1 MDPIEEVLTR
11 GVENIIPSR
20 EVLEK
25 VLRSDKK
32 LNIYLGIDPTF
43 PKIHLGHAVPLRKL
57 KQLVELGHNITFLI
71 GDFTAFI
78 GDTSDKNLERPA
90 LTEEEISLNWQ
101 TYKNQA
107 EKILDFSKVKVVR
120 NSEWLDKVNFKN
132 VIKLARQFSLN
143 DFISR
148 ELIAKRLAEGKSV
161 NLAEVLYPLA
171 QGYDSF
177 QLKTDLQIGGTE
189 QIFNIQAGRTLIK
202 NLEGRESYILTLST
216 LEGTDGRK
224 MSKSWNNGIWLDDN
238 QNQIFGKVMSL
249 KDDLIIQY
257 FILATEVSTETIQEY
272 KNRLKSGENPL
283 NIKKIL
289 AKQIVSELCG
299 TEPSEE
305 AQEEFEKVVQKQEA
319 PSEIE
324 EFEVE
329 EGFTLDDVLAKSG
342 AVSSKS
348 EAKRLIE
355 QKAVDIDDETITD
368 ANFKDFKP
376 GTIIK
381 AGKRRFL
388 KIK

>member
-1 MDPIEEVLTR
+1 MDQIEEVLTR
-11 GVENIIPSR
+11 GVENVIPSK

-25 VLRSDKK
+25 VLRSGKK

-57 KQLVELGHNITFLI
+57 KQLVELEHNITFLI

-78 GDTSDKNLERPA
+78 GDTSDKNSERPA
-90 LTEEEISLNWQ
+90 LTEKEITDNWQ

-120 NSEWLDKVNFKN
+120 NSEWLDKVNFRD
-132 VIKLARQFSLN
+132 VIKFARQFSLN

-148 ELIAKRLAEGKSV
+148 ELIANRLAEEKSV

-202 NLEGRESYILTLST
+202 NLDGRESYILTLST

-224 MSKSWNNGIWLDDN
+224 MSKSWGNAIWLDDD

-249 KDDLIIQY
+249 KDDLIMQY
-257 FILATEVSTETIQEY
+257 FILATGVSTETIQEY
-272 KNRLKSGENPL
+272 ENRLKSGENPM

-289 AKQIVSELCG
+289 AKQIVDELYG
-299 TEPSEE
+299 PEPSEE
-305 AQEEFEKVVQKQEA
+305 AQEEFEKVVQKQET

-329 EGFTLDDVLAKSG
+329 KGQTLDDVLALSG

-355 QKAVDIDDETITD
+355 QKAVDIDGETIID
-368 ANFKDFKP
+368 SNYKDFKS
-376 GTIIK
+376 GMVIK
-381 AGKRRFL
+381 AGKRKFL

>member
-1 MDPIEEVLTR
+1 MDAIEEILTR
-11 GVENIIPSR
+11 GVENIIPSK

-57 KQLVELGHNITFLI
+57 SQLVELGHNITFLI

-78 GDTSDKNLERPA
+78 GDTSDKNSERPA
-90 LTEEEISLNWQ
+90 LTEKEILDNWQ

-120 NSEWLDKVNFKN
+120 NSEWLDKVNFRD

-143 DFISR
+143 DFIGR

-202 NLEGRESYILTLST
+202 NLDGRESYILTLST

-224 MSKSWNNGIWLDDN
+224 MSKSWNNAIWLDDE
-238 QNQIFGKVMSL
+238 NQIFGKVMSL

-272 KNRLKSGENPL
+272 ENRLKSGENPMD
-283 NIKKIL
+283 IKKIL
-289 AKQIVSELCG
+289 AKQIVFELCG
-299 TEPSEE
+299 PEPSEE
-305 AQEEFEKVVQKQEA
+305 AQEEFEKVVQNQEA

-324 EFEVE
+324 EFQIE
-329 EGFTLDDVLAKSG
+329 EGQTLDDVLAKSG
-342 AVSSKS
+342 TASSKS

-355 QKAVDIDDETITD
+355 QKAVDVDGETIID
-368 ANFKDFKP
+368 SNYKDFKS
-376 GTIIK
+376 GAIIK
-381 AGKRRFL
+381 AGKRKFL